1 MQEHKARRRFGQNFL
16 VDNQIIQRILD
27 SISAQEDQ
35 HVVEIGPGLG
45 ALTQGLAEHAG
56 QLTLVELDR
65 DLFAKLEQR
74 YGNTANV
81 QLVQG
86 DALKVDFHQIAS
98 QHNSQR
104 LRLVGNLP
112 YNISTP
118 LMFHFFGCAKV
129 VEDMTFMLQREVATR
144 LLAQPGSSNY
154 GRLSVMTQFHCHGHL
169 VVEAPPE
176 AFNPAPKVHSAVV
189 RLIPHTPPLED
200 PVAQRCFADI
210 VRDAFSQRR
219 KTLRNSLR
227 RRLSIELIEQAGIN
241 PGERPEKLSV
251 ENFVQLTQVALEH
264 GETP

>member
-27 SISAQEDQ
+27 SIAPQHDQ

-45 ALTQGLAEHAG
+45 ALTEGLAEASG

-65 DLFAKLEQR
+65 DLFARLEQR
-74 YGNTANV
+74 FGTEERV
-81 QLVQG
+81 KLVQG
-86 DALKVDFHQIAS
+86 DALKVDFYDIAAS
-98 QHNSQR
+98 HSRQR

-118 LMFHFFGCAKV
+118 LMFHFFEHAAV
-129 VEDMTFMLQREVATR
+129 VDDMTFMLQREVALR
-144 LLAQPGSSNY
+144 LLAAPGSANY

-189 RLIPHTPPLED
+189 RLIPHTPPLEA
-200 PVAQRCFADI
+200 PEAQRCFADI

-227 RRLSIELIEQAGIN
+227 RRLSAEHIEQAGIN

-251 ENFVQLTQVALEH
+251 ENFVQLTQVALQQ
-264 GETP
+264 G